1 MEEHRQLKCSYE
13 SFHDGTFLLCQ
24 VFKDTTQQSPYVPD
38 SDVAPCSDG
47 VERLTFNLSPRLQS
61 AIERAR
67 EEVEGKT
74 RTLHFDT
81 LQYERYGKDFIK
93 QKNLSPDAIMQ
104 LAFQVPCTLLS
115 NDTLS
120 QGTLFHTHTPPM
132 QMAYYRQYK
141 CSVPSYESCSTAAFR
156 HGRTETI
163 RPASVATKTCAEAF
177 EQTHPAGVEEME
189 KLVRQASAWHF
200 KLTKEAAMGKREE
213 EGERKEAQA
222 HT

>member
-1 MEEHRQLKCSYE
+1 
-13 SFHDGTFLLCQ
+13 
-24 VFKDTTQQSPYVPD
+24 
-38 SDVAPCSDG
+38 
-47 VERLTFNLSPRLQS
+47 
-61 AIERAR
+61 
-67 EEVEGKT
+67 
-74 RTLHFDT
+74 
-81 LQYERYGKDFIK
+81 
-93 QKNLSPDAIMQ
+93 
-104 LAFQVPCTLLS
+104 
-115 NDTLS
+115 
-120 QGTLFHTHTPPM
+120 M

-213 EGERKEAQA
+213 GGGEEGGTGSYLDSFPLGTRLWMVEVSR
-222 HT
+222 

>member
-1 MEEHRQLKCSYE
+1 MEEHRQLKCSYK

-81 LQYERYGKDFIK
+81 LQYDRYGKDFIK

-104 LAFQVPCTLLS
+104 LAFQVHAHSFQMIHFLKVLSLTPTHHPCRWLTTASTSAVCPAMNHAVLQHS
-115 NDTLS
+115 DMAA
-120 QGTLFHTHTPPM
+120 QRPFDQPAWPP
-132 QMAYYRQYK
+132 RP
-141 CSVPSYESCSTAAFR
+141 VLR
-156 HGRTETI
+156 HLNKRTQLEL
-163 RPASVATKTCAEAF
+163 R
-177 EQTHPAGVEEME
+177 
-189 KLVRQASAWHF
+189 RW
-200 KLTKEAAMGKREE
+200 RN
-213 EGERKEAQA
+213 
-222 HT
+222 

>member
-1 MEEHRQLKCSYE
+1 
-13 SFHDGTFLLCQ
+13 
-24 VFKDTTQQSPYVPD
+24 
-38 SDVAPCSDG
+38 
-47 VERLTFNLSPRLQS
+47 
-61 AIERAR
+61 
-67 EEVEGKT
+67 
-74 RTLHFDT
+74 
-81 LQYERYGKDFIK
+81 
-93 QKNLSPDAIMQ
+93 
-104 LAFQVPCTLLS
+104 
-115 NDTLS
+115 
-120 QGTLFHTHTPPM
+120 M

-213 EGERKEAQA
+213 EGEGEEAQA